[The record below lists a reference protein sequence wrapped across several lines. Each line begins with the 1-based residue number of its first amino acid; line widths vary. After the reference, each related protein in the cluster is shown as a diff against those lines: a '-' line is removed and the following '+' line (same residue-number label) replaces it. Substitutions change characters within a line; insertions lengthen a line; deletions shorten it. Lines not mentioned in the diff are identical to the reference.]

1 MKRVYISG
9 RITGED
15 LFCVVTKFDTAETL
29 LRDQGFFP
37 VNPLKNGLSNIAT
50 WNQHM
55 VRDIELLL
63 TCDAICLLP
72 DWQQSPGARIEA
84 FIANEKEMPK
94 VYLPDNINKQPK
106 NLTLDR

>member
-37 VNPLKNGLSNIAT
+37 ST
-50 WNQHM
+50 
-55 VRDIELLL
+55 R
-63 TCDAICLLP
+63 
-72 DWQQSPGARIEA
+72 
-84 FIANEKEMPK
+84 
-94 VYLPDNINKQPK
+94 
-106 NLTLDR
+106 